1 MRSIAFIVMFGL
13 LLGLGACADVPD
25 ERANDVLVLGD
36 TTDTVR
42 LEGTVWFYDYDEGF
56 WAIDGGAQIYEPV
69 ELPEAFRQDG
79 TLVAAH
85 VIMREDLSSRDLTG
99 PAVELRRIERL

>member
-1 MRSIAFIVMFGL
+1 MRSIAFTLML
-13 LLGLGACADVPD
+13 AMLLGLGACAEPPD
-25 ERANDVLVLGD
+25 ERAGDVLVLGD

-56 WAIDGGAQIYEPV
+56 WAIDCGTEIYEPL

-79 TLVAAH
+79 TPVAAH
-85 VIMREDLSSRDLTG
+85 VIVRGSLSRRDVTG
-99 PAVELRRIERL
+99 PAVEIRRIERL

>member
-1 MRSIAFIVMFGL
+1 MRSAAIIVVLGM
-13 LLGLGACADVPD
+13 LLGLGACAEPPD
-25 ERANDVLVLGD
+25 ERTGDVLVLGD

-56 WAIDGGAQIYEPV
+56 WAIDGGAEIYEPV
-69 ELPEAFRQDG
+69 ELPEAFQQDG
-79 TLVAAH
+79 TPVAAY
-85 VIMREDLSSRDLTG
+85 VIMRGDLTRRDFTG

>member
-1 MRSIAFIVMFGL
+1 MRSVAFTLML
-13 LLGLGACADVPD
+13 AMLLGLGACADVPD

-79 TLVAAH
+79 TPVAVH
-85 VIMREDLSSRDLTG
+85 IIVREDLSRRDLTG
-99 PAVELRRIERL
+99 PVVELRRIERL